1 MKWSHVEIGEL
12 SPILKQVQS
21 DMEPLERKSILV
33 LCSAGGDVAFL
44 LGERMKRGHII
55 GLELSEEL
63 LEAAQRSAKE
73 KGLEGIVEFRKA
85 ERVHIPLPDEMLD
98 ALVSEFI
105 IFPTPLPTEIGQQE
119 MARVLKSG
127 GKIVLTDVIIT
138 KPAPQKLRTELQT
151 IGLDYICDAT
161 IDDFRD
167 WMERAGLTEIEV
179 IDFTP
184 VVKKVWEHRRDRDT
198 SPEHRRGYS
207 LLLDDPKFRLGE
219 AIFYIYVRGK
229 KKLRELHTRHI
240 LFFCERAMV

>member
-1 MKWSHVEIGEL
+1 MKWSQVETEKL

-21 DMEPLERKSILV
+21 DMEPLEEKSILV
-33 LCSAGGDVAFL
+33 LCCAGGDVAFL
-44 LGERMKRGHII
+44 LGKRMKSGHII

-63 LEAAQRSAKE
+63 LETAQRSAKE

-85 ERVHIPLPDEMLD
+85 KRAHIPLPDGMLD

-105 IFPTPLPTEIGQQE
+105 IFPTPLPTEMGQQE
-119 MARVLKSG
+119 MTRVLKPG

-151 IGLDYICDAT
+151 IGLDYLCDGT

-167 WMERAGLTEIEV
+167 WMKEAGLTDIEF

-184 VVKKVWEHRRDRDT
+184 VVKEVWKQRRNIDA
-198 SPEHRRGYS
+198 SPERQRGYS
-207 LLLDDPKFRLGE
+207 LLLEDPVFRLGE

-229 KKLRELHTRHI
+229 KKL
-240 LFFCERAMV
+240 